1 MKTCLTSL
9 VILGLHLIVTML
21 HLSISFNITKVLM
34 ADDSLEYT
42 CLRNLNTGILMDLAV
57 LLLPQYPTDKCKHV
71 HQGIHKNVHGCITC
85 IIQNSKWLRVH

>member
-42 CLRNLNTGILMDLAV
+42 CLRNLNTGILMDFSSLAFAAV
-57 LLLPQYPTDKCKHV
+57 PNRQVQTCSPRHSQKCSWLHYLY
-71 HQGIHKNVHGCITC
+71 
-85 IIQNSKWLRVH
+85 NSKFQMA